1 MLLVLQM
8 KQFGKIFTQLTHRP
22 FIVAPV
28 RIPHTLHLRGG
39 APGLP
44 GVITCYYVFETSLP
58 EGI

>member
-28 RIPHTLHLRGG
+28 RITHTLHLHSE
-39 APGLP
+39 AHGLP
-44 GVITCYYVFETSLP
+44 IIITCYYVFETFIP